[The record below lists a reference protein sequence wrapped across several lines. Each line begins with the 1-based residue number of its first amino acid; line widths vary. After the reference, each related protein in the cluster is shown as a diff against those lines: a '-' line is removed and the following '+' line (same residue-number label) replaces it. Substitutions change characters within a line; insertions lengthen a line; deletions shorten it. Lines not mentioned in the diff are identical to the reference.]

1 MVIAVALYEG
11 EFQVWGFL
19 TAMISK
25 QSKPTTSQHPDLMQ
39 ADVPQNIYDNP
50 LECTDAIHP
59 AGRAARWL
67 SYSALTLRRCFGF
80 IVSTEISA
88 ASSE

>member
-1 MVIAVALYEG
+1 MALYEG

-19 TAMISK
+19 TVIISK
-25 QSKPTTSQHPDLMQ
+25 QSKHTTSQHPALMQ

-59 AGRAARWL
+59 AGHCCSR
-67 SYSALTLRRCFGF
+67 SCGTNGGGTSADNY
-80 IVSTEISA
+80 
-88 ASSE
+88 

>member
-1 MVIAVALYEG
+1 MARYEG

-19 TAMISK
+19 TVNISK
-25 QSKPTTSQHPDLMQ
+25 HTTSQYPDLMQ

-59 AGRAARWL
+59 VGRAARWF
-67 SYSALTLRRCFGF
+67 SYSALTLRRFFGF
-80 IVSTEISA
+80 FVSTEISS